1 MPKSGRR
8 EESNWKEEF
17 SVGRRHLASF
27 VERLLAQGNVRRL
40 VIVKPSGGVLLES
53 SLTTAI
59 AVVGLFTIMAPV
71 LTAIAAIAALLV
83 EVRVKVVY
91 IGKPPRH

>member
-1 MPKSGRR
+1 M
-8 EESNWKEEF
+8 
-17 SVGRRHLASF
+17 ASF

-40 VIVKPSGGVLLES
+40 VIEKPSGGVLLES
-53 SLTTAI
+53 SLTTAV

-91 IGKPPRH
+91 IGKPPRR

>member
-40 VIVKPSGGVLLES
+40 VIEKPSGGVLLES
-53 SLTTAI
+53 SLTTAV

-91 IGKPPRH
+91 IGKPPRR